1 MSKVVVGIF
10 NDRSQAEEALQEL
23 KSYGYEKEISLVAR
37 DESDQEAGEKSM
49 GGQDLSEGT
58 FAGGAVGG
66 IAGLLAGV
74 GALLIPGIGPIVAAG
89 PIAATLTG
97 MVTGGIAGGLIDL
110 GLPEERGEFFE
121 EQVRRGGILV
131 SMKSDD
137 DKVKESA
144 SVLRR
149 HGAHD
154 VELHESH

>member
-1 MSKVVVGIF
+1 MNKVVVGIF
-10 NDRSQAEEALQEL
+10 NDRGRAEAALQEL
-23 KSYGYEKEISLVAR
+23 KSHGFEKEISLVAR
-37 DESDQEAGEKSM
+37 DESDHGSG

-121 EQVRRGGILV
+121 EQVRQGGILV
-131 SMKSDD
+131 SMKAGD
-137 DKVKESA
+137 DKIEETA
-144 SVLRR
+144 SILRQ

-154 VELHESH
+154 VEVHQSD